1 MKVLDMIKRVKFVH
15 VLAVMLIV
23 IAAVMIFYIMTNDDY
38 KDSELRTQAATAVLL
53 AFATGYGYFLNSS
66 NSSDRKTDLLAQSPP
81 IEKKEL
87 E

>member
-1 MKVLDMIKRVKFVH
+1 MFERVLERVKFVH

-23 IAAVMIFYIMTNDDY
+23 IAAAMIFFIMLNDDY

-66 NSSDRKTDLLAQSPP
+66 NSSDRKTDLLAQAQP
-81 IEKKEL
+81 IERQP
-87 E
+87 